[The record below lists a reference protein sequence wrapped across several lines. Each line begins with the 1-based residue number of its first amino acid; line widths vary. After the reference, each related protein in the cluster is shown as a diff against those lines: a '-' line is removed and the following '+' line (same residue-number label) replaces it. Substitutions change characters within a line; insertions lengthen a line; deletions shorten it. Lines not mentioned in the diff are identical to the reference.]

1 MDSNLHSKDSCHI
14 DLTVLDDMRQQMP
27 GRPDIVSR
35 IISSFLRSS
44 PALLDTLRTAIRAGD
59 MEAMRKAAHTM
70 KSSNAQIGAHR
81 LAAICQR
88 LEGQVPDPEATLQ
101 ELEQEY
107 HAVENDLGLLLARSN
122 GQAIR

>member
-1 MDSNLHSKDSCHI
+1 MNSYLPSKDSCHI
-14 DLTVLDDMRQQMP
+14 DLTVLDNMRQQMP

-44 PALLDTLRTAIRAGD
+44 PALLDTLRAAILEGD
-59 MEAMRKAAHTM
+59 MDAMHKAAHAM

-88 LEGQVPDPEATLQ
+88 LEAQIPDAEAVLQ

-107 HAVENDLGLLLARSN
+107 LEVENNLGLLLARSN
-122 GQAIR
+122 GQAVR